1 MLIAGAVV
9 GRSGARILSPG
20 RTGFSRVETTWQCR
34 RQTVDWRLGPTRHC
48 QFLNLQPGAV
58 INQNLQL

>member
-1 MLIAGAVV
+1 MLIDGAVV

-20 RTGFSRVETTWQCR
+20 RAGLSWVETAWQCWP
-34 RQTVDWRLGPTRHC
+34 QAADLRLGPTRHC